1 MNHMRKLFYA
11 ALMLS
16 SLTFTGC
23 ALNKMMQAAE
33 EQAIDVTPNP
43 LELHGGEVA
52 FTVDFQ
58 LPAKMLKDG
67 ITYTVNPYYVY
78 GDKEIALD
86 AVDFKKADYPN
97 SDTEP
102 VKSSQEFSFEFE
114 DGMTTNGELLMQGT
128 ATIEKNGK
136 TASTDRK
143 QYATGIITTSQMV
156 EPAYYA
162 AYANHGYNNKE
173 ELLPTNV
180 NFYFDQGRS
189 VLKTSEIRSDRG
201 QKFNAFIADKNVTR
215 TVTITGTHSPEGP
228 ERINKNLSEDRA
240 KAIEDYYRRQMRR
253 YDYKGMAD
261 SIKFILKPVVE
272 DWSMFKKAIAEYD
285 GIDEAEKTRYMEIV
299 NGSGSFVEKEDKLHK
314 LSSYDKVF
322 KNIYPDLRAA
332 KTEVLTVKQKK
343 SDAEISV
350 LAKQITKSEASADT
364 LSMEELLYA
373 ASLTP
378 SLEEKAAIYKAATK
392 KNDNSPVAHNNY
404 GAVHLE
410 LAMQAEGAKMNELVN
425 QAITQFDIAN
435 KKKENAESYANLAT
449 AYAMQGNYEKAYDNA
464 KKAQGMS
471 LSSDN
476 ERGLMGVKG
485 SLEIMMAE
493 YSKAASS
500 LNNAKDSEVNMYNK
514 GLAQI
519 LKGDNEGAVNT
530 LEELAGKTSGKGVH
544 ANAHYLAAVAS
555 ANLGKEGDVIS
566 HLKDAVAADAS
577 LKSKALNDLQF
588 ANYQANESFRNALK

>member
-1 MNHMRKLFYA
+1 MRKLFYA

-23 ALNKMMQAAE
+23 ALNKMMKAAE

-43 LELHGGEVA
+43 LELHGGEVS

-78 GDKEIALD
+78 GDKEITLD
-86 AVDFKKADYPN
+86 AVDFKAADYPN

-102 VKSSQEFSFEFE
+102 VKTSKEFSFEFE
-114 DGMTTNGELLMQGT
+114 EGMTTNGELLMKGT
-128 ATIEKNGK
+128 ATIEKNSK
-136 TASTDRK
+136 STSTDRK
-143 QYATGIITTSQMV
+143 SYATGIITTSMWV
-156 EPAYYA
+156 KPAYFA
-162 AYANHGYNNKE
+162 AYADHGYNNKE
-173 ELLPTNV
+173 ELIPTNV

-215 TVTITGTHSPEGP
+215 TVTITGTHSPEGT
-228 ERINKNLSEDRA
+228 ETINKNLSEDRA
-240 KAIEDYYRRQMRR
+240 KAIESYYRRQMKR
-253 YDYKGMAD
+253 YDYKGMSD

-272 DWSMFKKAIAEYD
+272 DWSMFKKAIAAYD
-285 GIDEAEKTRYMEIV
+285 GIDQGEKTKYMEIV
-299 NGSGSFVEKEDKLHK
+299 NGSGTFVEKEDKLHK
-314 LSSYDKVF
+314 LASYDKVF

-350 LAKQITKSEASADT
+350 LAKQVAKGEISADT

-378 SLEEKAAIYKAATK
+378 SLEEKATLYKAATK
-392 KNDNSPVAHNNY
+392 KDDNSAVAHNNY
-404 GAVHLE
+404 GAVHLD
-410 LAMQAEGAKMNELVN
+410 LAMKAEGTKMNELVS
-425 QAITQFDIAN
+425 QAVTQFEISV
-435 KKKENAESYANLAT
+435 KKKESAAAYANMAS

-464 KKAQGMS
+464 VKAQGMS
-471 LSSDN
+471 LSSVN

-485 SLEIMMAE
+485 SLEIMMAD
-493 YSKAASS
+493 YAKATSS
-500 LNNAKDSEVNMYNK
+500 LNNATDSEVNMYNK

-519 LKGDNEGAVNT
+519 LKGDNEAAVNT
-530 LEELAGKTSGKGVH
+530 LKELTGKTSGKGIH

-555 ANLGKEGDVIS
+555 AKLGKESDVIS
-566 HLKDAVAADAS
+566 HLKAAVSADAD

-588 ANYQANESFRNALK
+588 ANYQANEAFRNALK